1 MSFAISKAQNILL
14 SEEKVIVTDP
24 SAWDF
29 AESCKTLVLSTRSA
43 ITPQSNS
50 RWTYEKIFNDVYNT
64 ASVRHAGLIQ
74 MVEVNLSIN
83 ILDKSY
89 PYPRYY

>member
-29 AESCKTLVLSTRSA
+29 AESCKTLVLSTRSV
-43 ITPQSNS
+43 ITRQSRN
-50 RWTYEKIFNDVYNT
+50 
-64 ASVRHAGLIQ
+64 
-74 MVEVNLSIN
+74 NLPIEEIST
-83 ILDKSY
+83 SSG
-89 PYPRYY
+89 P

>member
-24 SAWDF
+24 SAWDY

-43 ITPQSNS
+43 ITPQSRNQS
-50 RWTYEKIFNDVYNT
+50 PD
-64 ASVRHAGLIQ
+64 
-74 MVEVNLSIN
+74 
-83 ILDKSY
+83 
-89 PYPRYY
+89 